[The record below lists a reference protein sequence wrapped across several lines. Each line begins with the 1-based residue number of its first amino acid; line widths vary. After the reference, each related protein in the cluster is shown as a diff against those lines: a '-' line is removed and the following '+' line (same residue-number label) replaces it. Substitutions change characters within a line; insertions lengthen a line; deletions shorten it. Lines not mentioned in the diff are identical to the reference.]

1 MGVSA
6 EPAFPP
12 EILEELIDRLHST
25 TALLSFGLVCRRALI
40 KTRHILFSNLEFTK
54 NEDFEQFLELVD
66 TPWTSFTFAVKEIH
80 LTDLFH
86 PRDHEY
92 RDQMDST
99 RIASN
104 LCNVKSLSIFV
115 HRLWRSGWKV
125 IPRSVLDVIF
135 QLKIHDLQL
144 DTLGMSTAKDMV
156 MLFRRL
162 PSIKTLAFRRLRY
175 SDVKDS
181 DLSHHLSIF
190 RRPLRFRILDN
201 KSLAFFKDVLD
212 PSVNPDL
219 DVTVHTFHIRDPG
232 LPTCRAFNPL
242 TWRFLQR
249 VGHSIERL
257 LITFEEPYVPFLLG
271 KLSFS
276 QIYAI
281 RTNKLQP
288 QTKQ

>member
-1 MGVSA
+1 M
-6 EPAFPP
+6 FPP

-25 TALLSFGLVCRRALI
+25 TALLSFGLICRRALI

-54 NEDFEQFLELVD
+54 NEDFGQFLELVD
-66 TPWTSFTFAVKEIH
+66 VPWTSFTLAAKEIH

-86 PRDHEY
+86 PLDHEY

-115 HRLWRSGWKV
+115 HRLWISGWKV
-125 IPRSVLDVIF
+125 IPCSVLDVIF

-144 DTLGMSTAKDMV
+144 DSLGMSTAKDMV

-162 PSIKTLAFRRLRY
+162 PSIKTLAFQRLRY
-175 SDVKDS
+175 NDVKDS
-181 DLSHHLSIF
+181 DLSHHLTIF
-190 RRPLRFRILDN
+190 CRPLRFRMLDN
-201 KSLAFFKDVLD
+201 HSLAFLKDVLD

-219 DVTVHTFHIRDPG
+219 EVTVHTFHIRDPD
-232 LPTCRAFNPL
+232 LPTCGACNPL
-242 TWRFLQR
+242 TWRFLQH

-257 LITFEEPYVPFLLG
+257 LITFQEPLVPSMLG
-271 KLSFS
+271 KLTFS

-281 RTNKLQP
+281 STNKP
-288 QTKQ
+288 QMKQ